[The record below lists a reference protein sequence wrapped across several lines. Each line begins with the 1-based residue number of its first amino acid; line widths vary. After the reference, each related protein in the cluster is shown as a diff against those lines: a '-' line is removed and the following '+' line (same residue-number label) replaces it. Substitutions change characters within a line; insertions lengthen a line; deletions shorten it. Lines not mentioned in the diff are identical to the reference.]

1 MMDIQIFAQIL
12 NSCLVVQL
20 SETDITK
27 EKSESLERTPNSYD
41 PIPDVKLGS
50 NLSRAATE
58 QEIKTETSGQ
68 QWRLQITVE
77 TKVLQ
82 IK

>member
-1 MMDIQIFAQIL
+1 MIDIQIFAQIL
-12 NSCLVVQL
+12 NSFLVVQL

-68 QWRLQITVE
+68 
-77 TKVLQ
+77 
-82 IK
+82 